1 MRILLVLLAL
11 VVATS
16 AFDFNV
22 LQDKVLALLR
32 KAEHATLDPIID
44 AAVKDA
50 LAETAKIQRPALLA
64 KPHSD
69 GSLRFRILQIPDLHY
84 TNLALYPCDHKP
96 DTMLGLCVE
105 AYMTTMVSKML
116 DDVKPDFVVF
126 TGDQL
131 EALHFP
137 QTWLGS
143 LAAINTYAAEVEKR
157 KIPWAMVFGN
167 HDENVDPYLF
177 ANKHVMM
184 AYIESLP
191 HSYAKFGPYGIGG
204 AGNYE
209 LRVAAGG
216 ASLHLYFLDTG
227 KDGTVSAGQKALLR
241 SFAASHAPEKAPAL
255 AFYHIP
261 VQEYNDFNG
270 TGQGSKGEAVSSGVM
285 NTGLFDTMVQMG
297 DVKASFCGHDH
308 FNDYCFL
315 RGTVHLCYGGGVGYG
330 AAYAKGDHPR
340 TARVIEWSVSP
351 KNESNHHLALQAQHQ
366 KHRRQVLGL
375 PARRPHCLS
384 QP

>member
-1 MRILLVLLAL
+1 MRCFLIVLLAL
-11 VVATS
+11 VVATN
-16 AFDFNV
+16 ATFDFKA

-32 KAEHATLDPIID
+32 KAEHGALDAIID
-44 AAVKDA
+44 AA
-50 LAETAKIQRPALLA
+50 AKQ
-64 KPHSD
+64 HS
-69 GSLRFRILQIPDLHY
+69 GGAMRFRILQIPDLHY

-96 DTMLGLCVE
+96 DAMQGLCVE
-105 AYMTTMVSKML
+105 AYMTTMVAKML

-143 LAAINTYAAEVEKR
+143 LAAVNTYAAEVEKR

-167 HDENVDPYLF
+167 HDENYLF
-177 ANKHVMM
+177 ANKRVMM

-191 HSYAKFGPYGIGG
+191 YSYAKYGPYGIGG
-204 AGNYE
+204 VGNYE
-209 LRVAAGG
+209 LRVAAGA
-216 ASLHLYFLDTG
+216 ASLDLYFLDTG
-227 KDGTVSAGQKALLR
+227 KDGAVSDGQKALLR

-261 VQEYNDFNG
+261 VPEYNDFNG
-270 TGQGSKGEAVSSGVM
+270 TGQGTKGEAVSSGVKS
-285 NTGLFDTMVQMG
+285 TGLFDTMVQMG

-315 RGTVHLCYGGGVGYG
+315 RGLVHLCYGGGVGYG

-340 TARVIEWSVSP
+340 TARVIEWSVSST
-351 KNESNHHLALQAQHQ
+351 NESIATWLYKHNTKHTDDKYFVHQ
-366 KHRRQVLGL
+366 RDLTTV
-375 PARRPHCLS
+375 
-384 QP
+384 